1 MSELINNREVRK
13 ETIKNIIKELH
24 EGKQVEEVKA
34 EFEKVFGNVS
44 ASEISEAESALFAE
58 GVPVEEIQSLCDVHA
73 AVFKGTIEQIHADMG
88 KEAFQG
94 HPIQVLT
101 QENRKIEEIIE
112 KKILPNLDLAEHP
125 EKDRS
130 LTESLQELQM
140 VNDHYAKKENLLF
153 PYLERYG
160 VTAPPQVMWGIHDE
174 IRTELKLILNL
185 MTNAI
190 TEQKDLIQKIQTVTA
205 KIKEMIF
212 KEENI
217 LFPMLME
224 KLTEDEWKVI
234 QGEMTEGQTQT
245 EGQYTQGTM
254 QQGKIQLPTGSF
266 TVEELRC
273 MLNTLPIDITFVD
286 KEGIV
291 RYFSQGAE
299 RIFARTKTVIGRE
312 VTNCH
317 PPASVH
323 IVEQIVQNLVQGKKS
338 HEDFWIKMGGVYA
351 YIRYFAVRDER
362 GEFLGVV
369 EVTQNIQPIQEIHG
383 EKRLAD

>member
-1 MSELINNREVRK
+1 MMKSV
-13 ETIKNIIKELH
+13 
-24 EGKQVEEVKA
+24 
-34 EFEKVFGNVS
+34 
-44 ASEISEAESALFAE
+44 
-58 GVPVEEIQSLCDVHA
+58 
-73 AVFKGTIEQIHADMG
+73 
-88 KEAFQG
+88 
-94 HPIQVLT
+94 
-101 QENRKIEEIIE
+101 
-112 KKILPNLDLAEHP
+112 
-125 EKDRS
+125 
-130 LTESLQELQM
+130 
-140 VNDHYAKKENLLF
+140 
-153 PYLERYG
+153 
-160 VTAPPQVMWGIHDE
+160 
-174 IRTELKLILNL
+174 
-185 MTNAI
+185 
-190 TEQKDLIQKIQTVTA
+190 
-205 KIKEMIF
+205 
-212 KEENI
+212 
-217 LFPMLME
+217 
-224 KLTEDEWKVI
+224 
-234 QGEMTEGQTQT
+234 
-245 EGQYTQGTM
+245 
-254 QQGKIQLPTGSF
+254 PTGSF

-323 IVEQIVQNLVQGKKS
+323 IVEQIVQDLVQGKKS